1 MTDSVTLRPDPQA
14 ASRIEFT
21 ALRDDGEST
30 LSIVVDADGGWRLSE
45 TDECAR
51 SGTISTGCLHDL
63 IVGFLS
69 AFGIEDEMTLE
80 LTEIRGSWFVR
91 FLMAGVP
98 VSSKSGPILSEAVS
112 IPDAR
117 RPAETV
123 LRHAAR
129 DLLRPNHLTR
139 DHRPCPKA
147 NRPATSTTAS
157 KTGFRRSS
165 GSCSPSICR
174 KSAAENGG
182 RPAC

>member
-91 FLMAGVP
+91 FLRACPFPRSP
-98 VSSKSGPILSEAVS
+98 VRSFPKRS
-112 IPDAR
+112 
-117 RPAETV
+117 
-123 LRHAAR
+123 RHTGR
-129 DLLRPNHLTR
+129 
-139 DHRPCPKA
+139 
-147 NRPATSTTAS
+147 ST
-157 KTGFRRSS
+157 
-165 GSCSPSICR
+165 
-174 KSAAENGG
+174 
-182 RPAC
+182 AC

>member
-69 AFGIEDEMTLE
+69 AFLIHLVNDGPHWLVHSGKLNRHFTAFCLSLSI
-80 LTEIRGSWFVR
+80 FHC
-91 FLMAGVP
+91 
-98 VSSKSGPILSEAVS
+98 SSF
-112 IPDAR
+112 
-117 RPAETV
+117 
-123 LRHAAR
+123 
-129 DLLRPNHLTR
+129 
-139 DHRPCPKA
+139 
-147 NRPATSTTAS
+147 
-157 KTGFRRSS
+157 TGK
-165 GSCSPSICR
+165 GSCHSVSF
-174 KSAAENGG
+174 
-182 RPAC
+182 